1 MWIFLND
8 SMLSIV
14 AHRERKDC
22 LLVRARLRGDIEANF
37 PKAEV
42 WEDNQADYRWRA
54 VVTREEV
61 SRVLFEQA
69 YRIDYTNFKGSVKE
83 RERHDWYMRV
93 WTEGHRMQDVEKL
106 DERCRPALKQ
116 RARKP
121 RKAAPR
127 GAVPAPPQR

>member
-1 MWIFLND
+1 MWVFLSD
-8 SMLSIV
+8 AMLSIV
-14 AHRERKDC
+14 AHRERKDA
-22 LLVRARLRGDIEANF
+22 LLVRARVRGDIEAAF

-69 YRIDYTNFKGSVKE
+69 FRIDYTNFKGSIPASE

-93 WTEGHRMQDVEKL
+93 WSEGNRMQAR
-106 DERCRPALKQ
+106 ERSNEAWAPVKQ
-116 RARKP
+116 RATTPRP
-121 RKAAPR
+121 ASRSSRKARP
-127 GAVPAPPQR
+127 